1 MKRSGSIQ
9 FYKSIWLKA
18 VLSCLVC
25 FYGGQGY
32 AQQFNSDSWLSK
44 PHGVMTIIPTFGER
58 SSMLM
63 NTFSLIPRWEFT
75 MAAYLYNEDKN
86 TKTDDGYSTSYYAK
100 YMIYENKARTGGF
113 AVKAGTGTFPGTI
126 NSDVREK
133 DAFKTFWM
141 NMPAT
146 FPFLGNKLSWD
157 IMPGF
162 NMTRNYGDEETTAWS
177 FTYSTRL
184 AYNPWGPK
192 FSFVGEVFGS
202 EGETGTIP
210 EFKAGLRY
218 DVSQYATFAITYG
231 QEFGDVNGAGLEI
244 GAMLFTPPFVK
255 LGGLVRKDKVKTE
268 QTKIP

>member
-1 MKRSGSIQ
+1 MRNPFFKELSNRILMIGIPVFTLCLSGTS
-9 FYKSIWLKA
+9 LK
-18 VLSCLVC
+18 
-25 FYGGQGY
+25 

-44 PHGVMTIIPTFGER
+44 PHGQMTIIPTFGER

-75 MAAYLYNEDKN
+75 MAAYLYNADKN
-86 TKTDDGYSTSYYAK
+86 TKTDDGYSTSFYAK
-100 YMIYENKARTGGF
+100 YMIYENKAMTGGF
-113 AVKAGTGTFPGTI
+113 AIKGGTGTFPGTI
-126 NSDVREK
+126 NSEVREK
-133 DAFKTFWM
+133 DAFKTYWM

-146 FPFLGNKLSWD
+146 IPFFENKLSWD
-157 IMPGF
+157 LMPGF
-162 NMTRNYGDEETTAWS
+162 NMTRNYGFEQTTAWS
-177 FTYSTRL
+177 FTYSTRV

-231 QEFGDVNGAGLEI
+231 QEFGGNQGAGLEI

-255 LGGLVRKDKVKTE
+255 LGGPGKKSKE
-268 QTKIP
+268 KAE